1 MKITS
6 AVTDE
11 AVLGELGRRL
21 AQVRLGK
28 NLTQAQLAGMAD
40 VAKRTV
46 ERLETGGAAPQLSGF
61 VRICRALG
69 LIGWFELLVP
79 ESAESPATP
88 GEADGKTRRR
98 ASAPLNRDEG
108 RRETGG
114 GAGDDR
120 APAKRRSGADVRA
133 VESEVRT
140 PAAVPRRAA
149 DVVVVAHELN

>member
-108 RRETGG
+108 RRETG
-114 GAGDDR
+114 DDR